1 MGDVGVMQTTYLHRL
16 INAPVSLKDG
26 FSVVAPIS

>member
-1 MGDVGVMQTTYLHRL
+1 MGEAGMMLTTYLHRL